1 MGSEENNRAVWGQ
14 ILVLS
19 VTLRNA
25 IYSGACR
32 NATTVAHEDDHEL
45 EMKLDAERRR
55 LTSSVTTLSICIDIV
70 KQRMIPGDSNDKRLT
85 NTDSIS
91 TTSFTPTLVSL

>member
-1 MGSEENNRAVWGQ
+1 MCSVGSW
-14 ILVLS
+14 S

-25 IYSGACR
+25 IYSGARR
-32 NATTVAHEDDHEL
+32 NATAVAHEDDHEV
-45 EMKLDAERRR
+45 EMELDAERR

-70 KQRMIPGDSNDKRLT
+70 EQRMIPGGSNDKRLT

-91 TTSFTPTLVSL
+91 TTSFTPTSVSL